1 MKKGIHISLR
11 SIWKQKEFSF
21 LNVIGLGVG
30 IGGALLIFLLIRN
43 ELSIDQFWPKK
54 DRIYR
59 VISSETYRNGLKDYD
74 GCAPIPLGDA
84 LRNEFPQ
91 AEQVASTYR
100 SWKSFLVVSQ
110 VGSREGSNGAPD
122 KKFRTQEIYYTEPQ
136 LFHIFDFTW
145 LAGDPNTAL
154 KDPSSMVITRRIAET
169 WFGKWTDALGK
180 VVQEG
185 DAHRPMHIT
194 GILEDYPSNTDMN
207 MDVLLPYDNV
217 RKERPGDFSDPK
229 NWDNFSSGCQC
240 FFLLKQGSSI
250 AGMNQILP
258 GFIDRHF
265 TPLAP
270 HSDTQDSCS
279 FQPLSQMHFDQ
290 RYSHYG
296 GDGWSYTELW
306 SLGLIGA
313 FLLLLACIN
322 FINLATAQSL
332 NKAKEVGV
340 RKVLGSSK
348 SQLVVRFMSETALLV
363 CVAMFLG
370 CILAELSFSSLNQLL
385 AKQIP
390 LSAFILPSTFAFLG
404 ITGVIVIFLS
414 GLYPGWVLSG
424 YNPASV
430 LKGRVNAPA
439 GSSVFLRRAL
449 VVAQFAIAQVLI
461 IGTLVIVKQM
471 HFFQTRPLGF
481 QKNDILMVY
490 LPGISNPQLSATK
503 MNWMLQ
509 RVKQIPG
516 VEAASLCN
524 EPPSTTNVS
533 TCGFSFDTRPLEE
546 PFELMTHYADTG
558 YLSTYKISLAAGR
571 LSFASDTSREIMLNE
586 TAVHKLG
593 FKDPHDILGKNI
605 NLAYLGGR
613 GLPIVGVFHDFNN
626 TSLRD
631 KILPMFIL
639 SDMGNYYQL
648 AMRIQPDKAEDL
660 IREVG
665 SLYSQNYPEAPYDP
679 QFYADRLTGFYKS
692 EAQSSS
698 LFKIFASL
706 AILISCLG
714 LYGLVSFMAVRKNKE
729 VGIRKVLGASIQ
741 SIVLLFT
748 REFTLLVALSF
759 IIAAP
764 LGYLAMHQWLNEFY
778 YHVDM
783 GWFIFFAALGS
794 SVLIA
799 WITIAYRAVKAAL
812 ANPIKSLKYE

>member
-1 MKKGIHISLR
+1 M
-11 SIWKQKEFSF
+11 
-21 LNVIGLGVG
+21 
-30 IGGALLIFLLIRN
+30 
-43 ELSIDQFWPKK
+43 
-54 DRIYR
+54 
-59 VISSETYRNGLKDYD
+59 
-74 GCAPIPLGDA
+74 
-84 LRNEFPQ
+84 
-91 AEQVASTYR
+91 
-100 SWKSFLVVSQ
+100 VV
-110 VGSREGSNGAPD
+110 
-122 KKFRTQEIYYTEPQ
+122 
-136 LFHIFDFTW
+136 
-145 LAGDPNTAL
+145 
-154 KDPSSMVITRRIAET
+154 TRRIAET
-169 WFGKWTDALGK
+169 WFGKWTDAFGK

-185 DAHRPMHIT
+185 DAHKPMRIT
-194 GILEDYPSNTDMN
+194 GILEDYPSNTDMK
-207 MDVLLPYDNV
+207 MGIMLSYDNV
-217 RKERPGDFSDPK
+217 RKDRPGDFSDPK

-240 FFLLKQGSSI
+240 FFLLKGNSNI
-250 AGMNQILP
+250 AGMNQLLP

-279 FQPLSQMHFDQ
+279 FQPLSQMHFDA

-296 GDGWSYTELW
+296 GDGWSYAELW

-363 CVAMFLG
+363 CVALFLG
-370 CILAELSFSSLNQLL
+370 CILAELSFSALNQLL
-385 AKQIP
+385 EKQIP
-390 LSAFILPSTFAFLG
+390 LSTFAAPSTFAFLG
-404 ITGVIVIFLS
+404 ITAITVIFLS
-414 GLYPGWVLSG
+414 GLYPGLVLSG

-430 LKGRVNAPA
+430 LKGKINAPA

-471 HFFQTRPLGF
+471 HFFQTQPLGF
-481 QKNDILMVY
+481 QKKDILMVY
-490 LPGISNPQLSATK
+490 LPGISNPQASANK
-503 MNWMLQ
+503 MNWLLQ

-516 VEAASLCN
+516 VASATLCN
-524 EPPSTTNVS
+524 EPPSTADVS

-546 PFELMTHYADTG
+546 PFELMTHYADTA
-558 YLSTYKISLAAGR
+558 YFSTYKIGLAAGR
-571 LSFASDTSREIMLNE
+571 LPFASDTSREIMLNE

-593 FKDPHDILGKNI
+593 FKDPNDILGKNI
-605 NLAYLGGR
+605 KLAYLNFR
-613 GLPIVGVFHDFNN
+613 DLPIVGVFHDFNN

-639 SDMGNYYQL
+639 TDASNYYQL
-648 AMRIQPDKAEDL
+648 AMRIQPDKTEDI

-665 SLYSQNYPEAPYDP
+665 SAYTRNYPETPYDP
-679 QFYADRLTGFYKS
+679 QFYSDRLNGFYHT

-698 LFKIFASL
+698 LFKIFAIM

-714 LYGLVSFMAVRKNKE
+714 LYGLVSFMATRKTKE
-729 VGIRKVLGASIQ
+729 VGIRKVLGASVQ
-741 SIVLLFT
+741 SIVLMFS
-748 REFTLLVALSF
+748 REFTLLVTLSF
-759 IIAAP
+759 LIAAP
-764 LGYLAMHQWLNEFY
+764 LGYLAMDQWLKEFY
-778 YHVDM
+778 YHIDM
-783 GWFIFFAALGS
+783 GWFIFFAALSS

-812 ANPIKSLKYE
+812 ANPVKSLKYE